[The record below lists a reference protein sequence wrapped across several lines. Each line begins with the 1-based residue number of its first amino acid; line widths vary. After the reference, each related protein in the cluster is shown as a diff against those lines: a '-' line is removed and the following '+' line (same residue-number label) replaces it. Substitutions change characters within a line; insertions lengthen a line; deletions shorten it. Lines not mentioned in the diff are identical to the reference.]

1 VQISQSSE
9 IRWSDLGLT
18 VRDRARDVIVDI
30 FESDLDKRTN
40 EDSVCAYSRIE
51 LDLVSK
57 VIGLPPTAIR
67 FRL

>member
-9 IRWSDLGLT
+9 IHWSDLGLT
-18 VRDRARDVIVDI
+18 VRDRSPDVIVDI

-67 FRL
+67 FSL

>member
-1 VQISQSSE
+1 
-9 IRWSDLGLT
+9 LGLT